1 MRVLHVSEVSWG
13 GIPSLLRD
21 FTAEQ
26 VRRGHRVSLLIPT
39 PMPDRGLAGVHRLD
53 WSIDRRRASSLLPA
67 VRQLRAAVRRERPD
81 VVHLHSAFAG
91 FLGRLPLLA
100 GTAGVPLVYQ
110 PHAWSFEIHTS
121 GWARRLTEAW
131 ERVASRWTDVLVT
144 NCTDE
149 VDQGRELGI
158 RTPGYALGVPLDVER
173 FHPQADPAHWKAR
186 AGVQQPRML
195 LCLGRLARQKGQ
207 DLLVRAWEA
216 EPLPD
221 TELLLV
227 GPGDTAPYQALA
239 PTQWGSTIRWVGDQ
253 SDVRP
258 YLWACDALVL
268 PSRYETVAV
277 VVAEAMACGRPV
289 VATRVNG
296 VEMAVT
302 DGPADPGGV
311 VVAAGDAGS
320 LLAEAHRLLTDEDRR
335 RTLGAAG
342 RQRVVDLFTPK
353 LVVDR
358 LDEAYAAAVAG
369 PGGMR

>member
-39 PMPDRGLAGVHRLD
+39 PMPDQGLAGVHRLD
-53 WSIDRRRASSLLPA
+53 WAIDRRRPRTWPRALT
-67 VRQLRAAVRRERPD
+67 QLRAAIRTERPD

-91 FLGRLPLLA
+91 FLGRLPFLA

-110 PHAWSFEIHTS
+110 PHAWSFEIHAS
-121 GWARRLTEAW
+121 GRSRRLTETW
-131 ERVASRWTDVLVT
+131 ERTASRRTDVLVT
-144 NCTDE
+144 NCSDE

-158 RTPGYALGVPLDVER
+158 RTPAYALGVPLDVER
-173 FHPQADPAHWKAR
+173 FHSQADPAHWKAR

-195 LCLGRLARQKGQ
+195 LCLGRLTRQKGQ

-253 SDVRP
+253 TDVRP

-268 PSRYETVAV
+268 PSRYEGTAV

-289 VATRVNG
+289 VATRANG
-296 VEMAVT
+296 VHMAIT

-311 VVAAGDAGS
+311 VVPAGDVQALLVEAGRM
-320 LLAEAHRLLTDEDRR
+320 LDDEDYR

-342 RQRVVDLFTPK
+342 RRRVVGLFTPE

-358 LDEAYAAAVAG
+358 LDQAYDRAVEAA
-369 PGGMR
+369 R